1 MPTRANCLQVGSREV
16 GGSAPSQAGETTEKD
31 RRVFDDRIGFM
42 GGAAVAYL
50 LASRSGELLVG
61 DTFAQFGLT
70 GGKIAELLKG
80 RNFDAID

>member
-1 MPTRANCLQVGSREV
+1 M
-16 GGSAPSQAGETTEKD
+16 
-31 RRVFDDRIGFM
+31 FDDRIGFM